1 MRKFKKIAATV
12 RATAIPGESLAQVPT
27 RRRLLAGLSAVV
39 LASLARPA
47 GRARAD
53 QPTGGGILAEN
64 FTWLTAPNPAPVT
77 PITRADGQETTLA
90 AFQGRVVLLN
100 FWATWCA
107 PCIREMPSLDRL
119 QAALGDRGLSVV
131 AVSIDRAG
139 VKVTRPFAKRLGLA
153 RLGLYYD
160 PEGALFRGFTVTGL
174 PANFLIDRGGGIV
187 GAYGG
192 PAEWDGPEA
201 RALIEF
207 YLNRPEH
214 AANSP
219 THPIAAG
226 G

>member
-12 RATAIPGESLAQVPT
+12 RATAIPSESLAQAPT

-119 QAALGDRGLSVV
+119 QAKLKGEGLVVV
-131 AVSIDRAG
+131 AVSEDFAG
-139 VKVTRPFAKRLGLA
+139 LDLVEPFFERMKLENLA
-153 RLGLYYD
+153 IFLD
-160 PEGALFRGFTVTGL
+160 SDGALSKAFGIAGL
-174 PANFLIDRGGGIV
+174 PTTLLIDREGRVVGGLE
-187 GAYGG
+187 G
-192 PAEWDGPEA
+192 PAEWDSGEAVTLIRHYLQHPEEA
-201 RALIEF
+201 
-207 YLNRPEH
+207 
-214 AANSP
+214 
-219 THPIAAG
+219 
-226 G
+226 

>member
-12 RATAIPGESLAQVPT
+12 RATAIPGESLAQAPT
-27 RRRLLAGLSAVV
+27 RRRLLAGLSAAV

-119 QAALGDRGLSVV
+119 QAKLKGEGLVVV
-131 AVSIDRAG
+131 AVSEDFAG
-139 VKVTRPFAKRLGLA
+139 LDLVEPFFERMKLENLA
-153 RLGLYYD
+153 IFLD
-160 PEGALFRGFTVTGL
+160 SDGALSKAFGIAGL
-174 PANFLIDRGGGIV
+174 PTTLLIDREGRVVGGLE
-187 GAYGG
+187 G
-192 PAEWDGPEA
+192 PAEWDSGEAVTLIRHYLQHPEEA
-201 RALIEF
+201 
-207 YLNRPEH
+207 
-214 AANSP
+214 
-219 THPIAAG
+219 
-226 G
+226 